1 MARHVSFPAGGLRR
15 ERRER
20 LLAQRVVQESLVSVA
35 GLIGRPVRLRGGAE
49 IGRLCDLV
57 ARWEGETYPSLTGL
71 LVRVARRRAFVPIS
85 HVGEIGRTEIL
96 LGSARLDLRDYERRS
111 GEVLLAADVLDH
123 QLVDCDGVQVVRA
136 SDLYLASMGGGWRLV
151 GVDVG
156 FQSLLRRLGPT
167 RWRTRPTPE
176 RVIDW
181 AAIQPFGIDGAALRL
196 RGENHSLARLRPAD
210 LADLLEELGRNERQ
224 ELLGS
229 LQAASAA
236 DALEE
241 MEPDALR
248 TLLHELPSSQAA
260 ELVGAMEPDEAVDA
274 LRDLDDDEREELL
287 AVMPASA
294 ALRLQ
299 LLLRYPEGT
308 AGGLMTTRLVVAR
321 HDDLVAA
328 VRDRLATEYRDAPS
342 DVDAVAV
349 VDENGQFLGDVTAL
363 DLMVAGD
370 DEPIGT
376 LVEGT
381 EPVYVP
387 VAATLETLVDELIDS
402 RRGSLVVVDDDRLPL
417 GRILADDVIDAL
429 VPDRGRHRVRMHM
442 P

>member
-1 MARHVSFPAGGLRR
+1 MARRMSFPASGLRR

-20 LLAQRVVQESLVSVA
+20 VLAHRVVQHSLVSVA
-35 GLIGRPVRLRGGAE
+35 GLVGRPVRLRSGAE
-49 IGRLCDLV
+49 VGRLSDLV

-71 LVRVARRRAFVPIS
+71 LVRVARRRAFVPIL
-85 HVGEIGRTEIL
+85 HVSEIARTEIL

-136 SDLYLASMGGGWRLV
+136 SDLYLASVSGGWRLV

-181 AAIQPFGIDGAALRL
+181 AAIQPFGIEDTALRL
-196 RGENHSLARLRPAD
+196 RGENQSLSRLRPAD
-210 LADLLEELGRNERQ
+210 LADLLEELGRSERQ
-224 ELLGS
+224 ELLGA
-229 LQAASAA
+229 LEAESAA

-241 MEPDALR
+241 MEPAALR
-248 TLLHELPSSQAA
+248 TLLHELPKTQAA
-260 ELVGAMEPDEAVDA
+260 ELIGAMEPDEAVDA
-274 LRDLDDDEREELL
+274 LRDLDDEEREELL
-287 AVMPASA
+287 GVMPPSA
-294 ALRLQ
+294 ALKLRV
-299 LLLRYPEGT
+299 LLRYPEDT

-321 HDDLVAA
+321 QDALVAT
-328 VRDRLATEYRDAPS
+328 VREQLATEYRDAPS
-342 DVDAVAV
+342 DVDAVVV
-349 VDENGQFLGDVTAL
+349 VDQNGCFSGDVTAL
-363 DLMVAGD
+363 DLMLAGD
-370 DEPIGT
+370 EVTLGT

-381 EPVYVP
+381 EPVCVP
-387 VAATLETLVDELIDS
+387 VAATLETVVDELIDS
-402 RRGSLVVVDDDRLPL
+402 RRGSLVVVDDDRMPL

-429 VPDRGRHRVRMHM
+429 VPDRGRGRVRMHM